1 MIVKSFNHNALVFRG
16 VIGDSGAMMNEPSA
30 HANASPGGAMD
41 RRIDRPP
48 TPWWRNRIVLVTVA
62 VIAAALLVW
71 RFLPAG
77 GSTDIA
83 VADIETGAVE
93 RAPFADYL
101 PVRALVA
108 PRVTT
113 LVGVLAGGQVE
124 RLLVQDGAMVA
135 EGQPLA
141 TLANPTLKLDVL
153 TREAQIASQLGQV
166 AGENLGIE
174 RNRLDRA
181 GQIAQANYDLIKARR
196 ELGIRQQL
204 HDKGFV
210 SDAGVRSFAEE
221 AAYQQRRLA
230 QLQSGGAAEAR
241 ITATQGARL
250 DDTRGRLE
258 GNLAA
263 VRSSLDALTIRAPA
277 GGRLTNFAIQ
287 PGQTLTA
294 GAPTGQ
300 VDSEGSWKLEADV
313 DEYYLGRVAVGQKA
327 SANGA
332 RLTVSKVLP
341 AVKDGR
347 FRVELTFD
355 GTPRAALNRGQTLDI
370 RITLGSTAPALVAP
384 IGGWLES
391 GGGSSVFVLDADGAH
406 ARRRAV
412 KTGRRNP
419 EQVEILSGLNPG
431 ERIVTSNT
439 ASVKG
444 DILNLR

>member
-1 MIVKSFNHNALVFRG
+1 MIVSDTRIMMTEHSN
-16 VIGDSGAMMNEPSA
+16 GATL
-30 HANASPGGAMD
+30 SPGAGMD
-41 RRIDRPP
+41 RRVAKPSRR
-48 TPWWRNRIVLVTVA
+48 WWRHRFVWIALVLLFAAVA
-62 VIAAALLVW
+62 VW
-71 RFLPAG
+71 RFLPAA
-77 GSTDIA
+77 GSTDMA
-83 VADIETGAVE
+83 AADVETGSVS

-101 PVRALVA
+101 PVRATVA
-108 PRVTT
+108 PRVST
-113 LVGVLAGGQVE
+113 LVGVLSGGQVE
-124 RLLVQDGAMVA
+124 TLLVQDGAMVA
-135 EGQPLA
+135 ADQPLA

-153 TREAQIASQLGQV
+153 TREAQIASQLGNV

-174 RNRLDRA
+174 RNKLDRA

-221 AAYQQRRLA
+221 TAYQEKRLA

-258 GNLAA
+258 SNLSA
-263 VRSSLDALTIRAPA
+263 VRSGLDALVIRAPT
-277 GGRLTNFAIQ
+277 GGRLTNFVIQ
-287 PGQTLTA
+287 PGQTLKA
-294 GAPTGQ
+294 GDPAGQ
-300 VDSEGSWKLEADV
+300 VDSEGAWKLEADV
-313 DEYYLGRVAVGQKA
+313 DEYFLGRVAVGQKA
-327 SANGA
+327 GA
-332 RLTVSKVLP
+332 GDAQLTVSKVLP
-341 AVKDGR
+341 AVKDGH

-355 GTPRAALNRGQTLDI
+355 RAPPAGLNRGQTLDI

-384 IGGWLES
+384 VGGWLES
-391 GGGSSVFVLDADGAH
+391 GGGSSVFVIDADGSH
-406 ARRRAV
+406 ARRRTV
-412 KTGRRNP
+412 KIGRRNP
-419 EQVEILSGLNPG
+419 EQVEILSGLNAR

>member
-1 MIVKSFNHNALVFRG
+1 
-16 VIGDSGAMMNEPSA
+16 MMTEQPV
-30 HANASPGGAMD
+30 HATASPGAGMD
-41 RRIDRPP
+41 RRLARPAR
-48 TPWWRNRIVLVTVA
+48 PWWRRRTT
-62 VIAAALLVW
+62 IAALIALLAAIAIW
-71 RFLPAG
+71 RILPAG

-83 VADIETGAVE
+83 LSDIDTGMVE

-101 PVRALVA
+101 PVRATVA

-113 LVGVLAGGQVE
+113 LVGVLSGGQVE
-124 RLLVQDGAMVA
+124 TLSVQDGAMVVA
-135 EGQPLA
+135 GQPLA

-153 TREAQIASQLGQV
+153 TREAQIASQLGGI

-174 RNRLDRA
+174 RTSLDRA
-181 GQIAQANYDLIKARR
+181 AQIAQANYDLIKARR

-210 SDAGVRSFAEE
+210 SDAGVKSFAEE
-221 AAYQQRRLA
+221 AAYQQKRLA
-230 QLQSGGAAEAR
+230 QLQSGGAKEAR
-241 ITATQGARL
+241 ITTQQGARL

-258 GNLAA
+258 SNLAA
-263 VRSSLDALTIRAPA
+263 VRAGLDALVIRAPA
-277 GGRLTNFAIQ
+277 GGRLTNFTLQ
-287 PGQTLTA
+287 PGQTLKPGDPA
-294 GAPTGQ
+294 GQ

-327 SANGA
+327 TANGA

-347 FRVELTFD
+347 FRVELTF
-355 GTPRAALNRGQTLDI
+355 GGVAPAGLNRGQTLDI
-370 RITLGSTAPALVAP
+370 RITLGSTALALVAP
-384 IGGWLES
+384 VGGWLDA
-391 GGGSSVFVLDADGAH
+391 GGGTSAFVLDTDGAH
-406 ARRRAV
+406 ARRRPV

-419 EQVEILSGLNPG
+419 EQVEILSGLEPG
-431 ERIVTSNT
+431 ARIVTSNT

>member
-1 MIVKSFNHNALVFRG
+1 MA
-16 VIGDSGAMMNEPSA
+16 
-30 HANASPGGAMD
+30 
-41 RRIDRPP
+41 
-48 TPWWRNRIVLVTVA
+48 VL
-62 VIAAALLVW
+62 IALLAAVAIW
-71 RFLPAG
+71 RILPAS

-83 VADIETGAVE
+83 NADIDSGTVE

-101 PVRALVA
+101 PVRATVA

-113 LVGVLAGGQVE
+113 LVGVLSGGQVE
-124 RLLVQDGAMVA
+124 TLSVQDGAMVA
-135 EGQPLA
+135 AGEPLA

-153 TREAQIASQLGQV
+153 TREAQIASQLGGI

-174 RNRLDRA
+174 RTSLDRA
-181 GQIAQANYDLIKARR
+181 AQIAQANYDLIKARR

-210 SDAGVRSFAEE
+210 SDAGVKSFAEE
-221 AAYQQRRLA
+221 AAYQEKRLA
-230 QLQSGGAAEAR
+230 QLQSGGAKEAR
-241 ITATQGARL
+241 ITAQQGARL

-258 GNLAA
+258 SNLAA
-263 VRSSLDALTIRAPA
+263 VRAGLDALVIRAPA
-277 GGRLTNFAIQ
+277 GGRLTNFTLQ
-287 PGQTLTA
+287 PGQTLKPGDPA
-294 GAPTGQ
+294 GQ

-327 SANGA
+327 IANGA
-332 RLTVSKVLP
+332 RLTVLKVLP

-355 GTPRAALNRGQTLDI
+355 GLAPAGLNRGQTLDI

-384 IGGWLES
+384 VGGWLDA
-391 GGGSSVFVLDADGAH
+391 GGGSSAFVLDADGGH
-406 ARRRAV
+406 ARRRSI

-419 EQVEILSGLNPG
+419 EQVEIIAGLQPG
-431 ERIVTSNT
+431 ERIVTTGT

>member
-1 MIVKSFNHNALVFRG
+1 MA
-16 VIGDSGAMMNEPSA
+16 
-30 HANASPGGAMD
+30 
-41 RRIDRPP
+41 
-48 TPWWRNRIVLVTVA
+48 VL
-62 VIAAALLVW
+62 IALLAAVAIW
-71 RFLPAG
+71 RILPAS

-83 VADIETGAVE
+83 NADIDSGTVE

-101 PVRALVA
+101 PVRATVA

-113 LVGVLAGGQVE
+113 LVGVLSGGQVE
-124 RLLVQDGAMVA
+124 TLSVQDGAMVA
-135 EGQPLA
+135 AGEPLA

-153 TREAQIASQLGQV
+153 TREAQIASQLGGI

-174 RNRLDRA
+174 RTSLDRA
-181 GQIAQANYDLIKARR
+181 AQIAQANYDLIKARR

-210 SDAGVRSFAEE
+210 SDAGVKSFAEE
-221 AAYQQRRLA
+221 AAYQEKRLA
-230 QLQSGGAAEAR
+230 QLQSGGAKEAR
-241 ITATQGARL
+241 ITAQQGARL

-258 GNLAA
+258 SNLAA
-263 VRSSLDALTIRAPA
+263 VRAGLDALVIRAPA
-277 GGRLTNFAIQ
+277 GGRLTNFTLQ
-287 PGQTLTA
+287 PGQTLKPGDPA
-294 GAPTGQ
+294 GQ

-327 SANGA
+327 IANGT
-332 RLTVSKVLP
+332 RLTVLKVLP

-355 GTPRAALNRGQTLDI
+355 GLAPAGLNRGQTLDI

-384 IGGWLES
+384 VGGWLDA
-391 GGGSSVFVLDADGAH
+391 GGGSSAFVLDADGGH
-406 ARRRAV
+406 ARRRSI

-419 EQVEILSGLNPG
+419 EQVEIIAGLQPG
-431 ERIVTSNT
+431 ERIVTTGT

>member
-1 MIVKSFNHNALVFRG
+1 
-16 VIGDSGAMMNEPSA
+16 
-30 HANASPGGAMD
+30 MD
-41 RRIDRPP
+41 RRIERPR
-48 TPWWRNRIVLVTVA
+48 TPWWRHRAVVLAVA
-62 VIAAALLVW
+62 AAAALLLVW
-71 RFLPAG
+71 RLLPAA

-83 VADIETGAVE
+83 AADLETGQVE

-101 PVRALVA
+101 PVRATVA

-113 LVGVLAGGQVE
+113 LVGVLSGGQVE
-124 RLLVQDGAMVA
+124 KLLVQDGAMVR

-141 TLANPTLKLDVL
+141 TLANPSLKLDVL
-153 TREAQIASQLGQV
+153 TREAQIASQLGSV
-166 AGENLGIE
+166 AGEDLGIE

-210 SDAGVRSFAEE
+210 SDAGIKSFAEE
-221 AAYQQRRLA
+221 AAYQEKRLA
-230 QLQSGGAAEAR
+230 QLQAGGAAEAR

-258 GNLAA
+258 NNLAA
-263 VRSSLDALTIRAPA
+263 VRAGLDALVIRAPS
-277 GGRLTNFAIQ
+277 GGRLTNFTIQ
-287 PGQTLTA
+287 PGQTLKPGDPA
-294 GAPTGQ
+294 GQ
-300 VDSEGSWKLEADV
+300 VDSEGSWKLTADV
-313 DEYYLGRVAVGQKA
+313 DEYYLGRVAVGQ
-327 SANGA
+327 SARTGDGA
-332 RLTVSKVLP
+332 ALTVSKVLP

-355 GTPRAALNRGQTLDI
+355 RAAPAGLNRGQTLDI

-384 IGGWLES
+384 VGGWLEA
-391 GGGSSVFVLDADGAH
+391 GGGAAVFVLDGDGRH
-406 ARRRAV
+406 ARRRPV

-419 EQVEILSGLNPG
+419 EQVEILAGLKPG
-431 ERIVTSNT
+431 DRIVTSNT